1 MTKCFTCLLTLIAV
15 LFANVDLTANSLE
28 ILENVFDNL
37 INSKTLSSLTPKS
50 MTWDPNI
57 CSHKFL
63 CIFQMSNLYFQTDAP
78 RCQNH
83 NQNKISKCIIHPLNS
98 YPHHTICLFSVCI
111 SCFNYWLPFIR
122 NHEPVV
128 FNLSFFLH
136 IF

>member
-1 MTKCFTCLLTLIAV
+1 MSFMTKCFTCLLTLIAV

-78 RCQNH
+78 RCQIIIKIKLVNALFIPWTLTLISQSVYSQFVFPVLITGYH
-83 NQNKISKCIIHPLNS
+83 SSGTMNQ
-98 YPHHTICLFSVCI
+98 
-111 SCFNYWLPFIR
+111 
-122 NHEPVV
+122 
-128 FNLSFFLH
+128 
-136 IF
+136 